1 MTTDT
6 EEKRQ
11 QLLAFIERV
20 LEPEPAVQAV
30 VGIGSIANGLAR
42 SDSDIDAIV
51 FFDPMDWY
59 IIPAEFIWHPR
70 DGTFHSIFIEDRR
83 VKEEGFGLDCQRLD
97 LGKWADPSFAWPEGR
112 KAELVDGW
120 IAYDRNGDVSRL
132 IDSRTAYPEWLR
144 QDRLDEAVI
153 WLDQHLADDGPNV
166 RWQSLGT
173 VIAHDRLQVAF
184 RYLAQALFAYNRRW
198 QPWRNRQM
206 SAMLRLPWLPNNFA
220 KRVLVATNAP
230 GLDYEAYLTRAN
242 QLSSLFDD
250 LLSSLIADGFY
261 SSLPVDQAFIRAH
274 DEPGFAW
281 NMDDWNSENLKRVN
295 STVSDDTQ
303 VKL

>member
-1 MTTDT
+1 MTPNT

-11 QLLAFIERV
+11 QLLAFVERV

-30 VGIGSIANGLAR
+30 VAIGSIVNDLAR
-42 SDSDIDAIV
+42 PDSDIDAFV

-83 VKEEGFGLDCQRLD
+83 VKEEGISLDCQRLD
-97 LGKWADPSFAWPEGR
+97 LRKWSDPSFAWPEGR

-120 IAYDRNGDVSRL
+120 IAYDQNGDVSRL

-153 WLDQHLADDGPNV
+153 WLDQHLAEDGPNV
-166 RWQSLGT
+166 RWQSLGP
-173 VIAHDRLQVAF
+173 VIAHDRLQAAF

-206 SAMLRLPWLPNNFA
+206 SAMLRLPWLPEDFA
-220 KRVLVATNAP
+220 KRVLIAANAP

-250 LLSSLIADGFY
+250 LLSRLITDGFY
-261 SSLPVDQAFIRAH
+261 SSTPVDQAFIRAH

-281 NMDDWNSENLKRVN
+281 NMDDWNGENFKRDNSAVVN
-295 STVSDDTQ
+295 DTL